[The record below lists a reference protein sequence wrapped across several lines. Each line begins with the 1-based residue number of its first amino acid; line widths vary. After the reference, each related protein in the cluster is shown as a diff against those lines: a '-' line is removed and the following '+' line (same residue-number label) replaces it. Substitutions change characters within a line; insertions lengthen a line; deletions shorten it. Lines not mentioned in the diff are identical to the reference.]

1 MLHVTRGML
10 HVTHDTL
17 HVTCDRYEEAL
28 ACAMTLMHGK
38 MTADMT
44 GQFVKKAI
52 RGEM

>member
-1 MLHVTRGML
+1 MLHVT
-10 HVTHDTL
+10 
-17 HVTCDRYEEAL
+17 CKRYEEAL

>member
-1 MLHVTRGML
+1 MLHVTCYML
-10 HVTHDTL
+10 HVTWY
-17 HVTCDRYEEAL
+17 RYEEAL